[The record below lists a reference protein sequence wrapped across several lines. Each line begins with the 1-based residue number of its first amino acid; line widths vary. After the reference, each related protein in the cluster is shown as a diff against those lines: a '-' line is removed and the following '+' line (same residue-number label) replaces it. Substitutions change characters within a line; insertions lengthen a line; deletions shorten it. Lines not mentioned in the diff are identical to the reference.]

1 MYRSEYIV
9 CFRSEISFVPLLF
22 SHRTPFLRPYWQIYF
37 NSTSNHNFTGLRVSD
52 YGVVSYFNSTS
63 NHNLFTSVSRRVS
76 LFLISILHQTTTV
89 SDEYLQHVRLF
100 LISILHQ
107 TTTFS
112 DVLVYD
118 VALFLISILH
128 QTTTVGRMLSAVAE
142 LFLISILHQTT
153 TRRTFNS
160 YATPLFL
167 ISILHQTTTSDM
179 RFVDC
184 HSVMWPN
191 ERYERRMTGRGS
203 RNDAGFVFQRYFSLK
218 VECTSCARNR
228 YMFAK

>member
-37 NSTSNHNFTGLRVSD
+37 NSTSNHNTLQNYHNA
-52 YGVVSYFNSTS
+52 YGVVSYFHFTS
-63 NHNLFTSVSRRVS
+63 NHNIRLFRHR
-76 LFLISILHQTTTV
+76 FI
-89 SDEYLQHVRLF
+89 RLF

-107 TTTFS
+107 TTT
-112 DVLVYD
+112 LRP
-118 VALFLISILH
+118 LIGK
-128 QTTTVGRMLSAVAE
+128 T
-142 LFLISILHQTT
+142 
-153 TRRTFNS
+153 
-160 YATPLFL
+160 YKLFL

-191 ERYERRMTGRGS
+191 ERYERRMTGQGS
-203 RNDAGFVFQRYFSLK
+203 RNDAGFEYIYF
-218 VECTSCARNR
+218 
-228 YMFAK
+228 YW

>member
-37 NSTSNHNFTGLRVSD
+37 NSTSNHNTLQNYHNA
-52 YGVVSYFNSTS
+52 YGVVSYFHFTS
-63 NHNLFTSVSRRVS
+63 NHNIRLFRHR
-76 LFLISILHQTTTV
+76 FI
-89 SDEYLQHVRLF
+89 RLF

-107 TTTFS
+107 TTTCRKGDSVQFG
-112 DVLVYD
+112 
-118 VALFLISILH
+118 LFLISILH
-128 QTTTVGRMLSAVAE
+128 QTTTNLCAE
-142 LFLISILHQTT
+142 KHVL
-153 TRRTFNS
+153 R
-160 YATPLFL
+160 LFL

-191 ERYERRMTGRGS
+191 ERYERRMTGQGS
-203 RNDAGFVFQRYFSLK
+203 RNDAGFEYIYF
-218 VECTSCARNR
+218 
-228 YMFAK
+228 YW

>member
-1 MYRSEYIV
+1 M
-9 CFRSEISFVPLLF
+9 L
-22 SHRTPFLRPYWQIYF
+22 
-37 NSTSNHNFTGLRVSD
+37 
-52 YGVVSYFNSTS
+52 
-63 NHNLFTSVSRRVS
+63 
-76 LFLISILHQTTTV
+76 LFLISILHQTTTENV
-89 SDEYLQHVRLF
+89 T
-100 LISILHQ
+100 ISLH
-107 TTTFS
+107 
-112 DVLVYD
+112 
-118 VALFLISILH
+118 
-128 QTTTVGRMLSAVAE
+128 AE

-153 TRRTFNS
+153 TLWHLLSHLSMLFLISILHQTTTGNAWV
-160 YATPLFL
+160 YGNAQLFL

-218 VECTSCARNR
+218 VECTSRARNR

>member
-1 MYRSEYIV
+1 MALRSENCCFLFQFYIKPQLNERISAV
-9 CFRSEISFVPLLF
+9 KERCFLF
-22 SHRTPFLRPYWQIYF
+22 QFYIKPQRESSCRRQHY
-37 NSTSNHNFTGLRVSD
+37 
-52 YGVVSYFNSTS
+52 VVSYFNSTS
-63 NHNLFTSVSRRVS
+63 NHNDRSR
-76 LFLISILHQTTTV
+76 LLH
-89 SDEYLQHVRLF
+89 
-100 LISILHQ
+100 IK
-107 TTTFS
+107 
-112 DVLVYD
+112 
-118 VALFLISILH
+118 
-128 QTTTVGRMLSAVAE
+128 E

-153 TRRTFNS
+153 TGNAQVYGNAWLFLISILHQTTTQRDVMKFCGK
-160 YATPLFL
+160 LFL

-218 VECTSCARNR
+218 VECTSRARNR

>member
-1 MYRSEYIV
+1 MALRSENCCFLFQFYIKPQLNERISAV
-9 CFRSEISFVPLLF
+9 KERCFLF
-22 SHRTPFLRPYWQIYF
+22 QFYIKPQRESSCRRQHY
-37 NSTSNHNFTGLRVSD
+37 
-52 YGVVSYFNSTS
+52 VVSYFNSTS
-63 NHNLFTSVSRRVS
+63 NHNDRSR
-76 LFLISILHQTTTV
+76 LLH
-89 SDEYLQHVRLF
+89 
-100 LISILHQ
+100 IK
-107 TTTFS
+107 
-112 DVLVYD
+112 
-118 VALFLISILH
+118 
-128 QTTTVGRMLSAVAE
+128 E

-153 TRRTFNS
+153 TGNAQVYGNAWLFLISILHQTTTTEAPVPSASMLFLISILHQTTTEDPVSVNIVW
-160 YATPLFL
+160 LFL

-218 VECTSCARNR
+218 VECTSRARNR

>member
-37 NSTSNHNFTGLRVSD
+37 NSTSNHNTLQNYHNA
-52 YGVVSYFNSTS
+52 YGVVSYFHFTS
-63 NHNLFTSVSRRVS
+63 NHN
-76 LFLISILHQTTTV
+76 I
-89 SDEYLQHVRLF
+89 RLF
-100 LISILHQ
+100 RHRFI
-107 TTTFS
+107 
-112 DVLVYD
+112 
-118 VALFLISILH
+118 
-128 QTTTVGRMLSAVAE
+128 R
-142 LFLISILHQTT
+142 
-153 TRRTFNS
+153 
-160 YATPLFL
+160 LFL

-184 HSVMWPN
+184 HSVIWPN

-218 VECTSCARNR
+218 VECTSRARNR

>member
-1 MYRSEYIV
+1 MALRSENCCFLFQFYIKPQLNERISAV
-9 CFRSEISFVPLLF
+9 KERCFLF
-22 SHRTPFLRPYWQIYF
+22 QFYIKPQRESSCRRQHY
-37 NSTSNHNFTGLRVSD
+37 
-52 YGVVSYFNSTS
+52 VVSYFNSTS
-63 NHNLFTSVSRRVS
+63 NHNDRSR
-76 LFLISILHQTTTV
+76 LLH
-89 SDEYLQHVRLF
+89 
-100 LISILHQ
+100 IK
-107 TTTFS
+107 
-112 DVLVYD
+112 
-118 VALFLISILH
+118 
-128 QTTTVGRMLSAVAE
+128 E

-153 TRRTFNS
+153 TGNAQVYGNAWLFLISILHQTTTCVSSSRAILKLFLISILHQTT
-160 YATPLFL
+160 TPTRAACYGSMLFL

-218 VECTSCARNR
+218 VECTSRARNR